1 MLFLLDAYRFLSI
14 RIITNPITTIA
25 IMMPVVAGKM
35 YISAI
40 DAGVGV
46 GSGVGCGA
54 SSTYMAV
61 SAYEL

>member
-1 MLFLLDAYRFLSI
+1 
-14 RIITNPITTIA
+14 
-25 IMMPVVAGKM
+25 MMPVVAGKM